1 MIPVHRTYE
10 EDRVGQPTREAR
22 DNDLTLEH
30 SFQQGLSLEPTP
42 WPWIVR
48 RDTFHSLGYSQ
59 CQLRMTLGEAGMRD
73 AAEQLVDGQ
82 GPHQYQERQGKDF
95 PGDRVINIHNRWE
108 EYPGSHVHGL
118 IPVRLVDAHS
128 MERLGWE

>member
-1 MIPVHRTYE
+1 MSGTLPGLGRPSRETSCSVTAIKKHDPTTVLKSTVYMIPVHGTYE

-59 CQLRMTLGEAGMRD
+59 CQLRITLREAGMRD

-82 GPHQYQERQGKDF
+82 GPHQYQERQG
-95 PGDRVINIHNRWE
+95 
-108 EYPGSHVHGL
+108 
-118 IPVRLVDAHS
+118 
-128 MERLGWE
+128 ERLPG

>member
-1 MIPVHRTYE
+1 MTLPGLSRPTCETSCCVTAVKKRGPTTVLKSTAYMIPVHGTYE

-22 DNDLTLEH
+22 DNDLNLEH

-42 WPWIVR
+42 WPWIGR
-48 RDTFHSLGYSQ
+48 RDTFHSSGYSE

-82 GPHQYQERQGKDF
+82 GSPPVPGKA
-95 PGDRVINIHNRWE
+95 GEKTSQVTE
-108 EYPGSHVHGL
+108 
-118 IPVRLVDAHS
+118 
-128 MERLGWE
+128 